1 MSKASEPF
9 EPLISHWNAF
19 RRPRASR
26 VDSIVPI
33 APFSNSTA
41 ASIAS
46 STWRPGRNVFTSA
59 ETVAMSPTR

>member
-1 MSKASEPF
+1 MSNASDPF

-19 RRPRASR
+19 RRPSASR
-26 VDSIVPI
+26 VDSIVPT

-46 STWRPGRNVFTSA
+46 STCRPGRNVFTSA
-59 ETVAMSPTR
+59 ETEARSPTR